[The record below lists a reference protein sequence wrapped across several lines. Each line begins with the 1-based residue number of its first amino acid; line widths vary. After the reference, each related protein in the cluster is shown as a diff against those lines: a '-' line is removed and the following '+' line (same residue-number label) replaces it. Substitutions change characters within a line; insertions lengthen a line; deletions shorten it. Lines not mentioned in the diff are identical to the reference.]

1 MIKRGLVFVI
11 LFLVINIVNA
21 EKVIV
26 VVKENDFLGFNL
38 NSEEKVLKGVEF
50 EKENDFDELNAFSG
64 EIDKENLERL
74 KKRDVEVYSC

>member
-50 EKENDFDELNAFSG
+50 EKENDFDE
-64 EIDKENLERL
+64 IKLE
-74 KKRDVEVYSC
+74 